1 MKKIILTVFAA
12 LMALAVFTGCEYKVT
27 KLEPTFAEIN
37 EINCSNVDKDKG
49 KYKAEVTFLDSSNF
63 YIPKKGDVFKFVIEG
78 IPDCDVSEVKVC
90 LGDYAV
96 DDKEYTS
103 AAEGCKL
110 LSKDETIKN
119 FKLTK
124 DKDNRIEFEITLT
137 EPSSSYDPKACK
149 LRLSYTKTND
159 ELKANDNAPVIKVNS
174 FKVSVEQK

>member
-12 LMALAVFTGCEYKVT
+12 LMALTVFTGCEYKVT

-37 EINCSNVDKDKG
+37 EIKGSDVDKDNG

-96 DDKEYTS
+96 DSKEYTIG
-103 AAEGCKL
+103 EECKL

-149 LRLSYTKTND
+149 LRLSYTKTAV
-159 ELKANDNAPVIKVNS
+159 ELKANKNAPVIKVNS